1 MAIRVDQYGA
11 VGVVSLDG
19 DLRGDDAAAE
29 LREAIGGAAQP
40 PAGALAGAVSAFV
53 VDFAR
58 TRFVDG
64 RGLDALLWCRAQLGD
79 DMAKLRLAGLDANC
93 RKIFEITRLD
103 ERFELHPDL
112 TTALKAMS

>member
-11 VGVVSLDG
+11 VGAVSLDG
-19 DLRGDDAAAE
+19 DLRGDDAAAQ
-29 LREAIGGAAQP
+29 LREAVGGAAGRQ
-40 PAGALAGAVSAFV
+40 ASGVARFV

-79 DMAKLRLAGLDANC
+79 DMSALRLAGLDANC

-112 TTALKAMS
+112 TTALKAMN

>member
-11 VGVVSLDG
+11 VGVVSLEG
-19 DLRGDDAAAE
+19 DLRGDDAAAA
-29 LREAIGGAAQP
+29 LRGAITGAARP
-40 PAGALAGAVSAFV
+40 AAGAGPSIATFV

-58 TRFVDG
+58 ARFIDG

-79 DMAKLRLAGLDANC
+79 DMATLRLAGLDANC
-93 RKIFEITRLD
+93 RKIFELTRLD

-112 TTALKAMS
+112 TAALKAMN